1 MGEIK
6 LLPREYQKALES
18 DFSEGIPQ
26 LFYILTA
33 KEGRLCFL
41 SVCMYLCVFLWYKTP
56 VVSHTENPPDPRG
69 THQYWL

>member
-41 SVCMYLCVFLWYKTP
+41 SVCICLWNALEPKPLVVFL
-56 VVSHTENPPDPRG
+56 VASINSS
-69 THQYWL
+69 